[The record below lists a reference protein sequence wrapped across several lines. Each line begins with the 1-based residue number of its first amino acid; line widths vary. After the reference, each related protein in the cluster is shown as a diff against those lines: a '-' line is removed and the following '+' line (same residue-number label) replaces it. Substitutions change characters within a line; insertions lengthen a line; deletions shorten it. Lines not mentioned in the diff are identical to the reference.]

1 MNKALDRPKDFVS
14 ESTRNRI
21 YRSVEKLL
29 RYMLFVDEQKLPA
42 SVAGTSGFQKHFE
55 SLGPF
60 DKKGRS
66 LRHFDLKNRTF
77 RYRCS
82 YLIYSD
88 SFKQLPKP
96 AKQRAYQRLWEILSG
111 KDQSED
117 YADLCTEERKTIL
130 EILRATLK
138 DLPDDWH

>member
-1 MNKALDRPKDFVS
+1 MDAEATGGLVAG
-14 ESTRNRI
+14 
-21 YRSVEKLL
+21 
-29 RYMLFVDEQKLPA
+29 LPA
-42 SVAGTSGFQKHFE
+42 DLAAADEAELESAIEGTSEYRTYFE

-60 DKKGRS
+60 DRQGRS
-66 LRHFDLKNRTF
+66 LREFDLKTRTF
-77 RYRCS
+77 KYRCS